1 MGRGKKATEEE
12 FYKVQQLDGFGLS
25 LKQIKGVTGRS
36 TGFIKEMISYDTFEE
51 YEQRNVITQKVQ
63 ENLNFLDDIMTR
75 PVGAYVDDHFKAE
88 VKEILRQALAYRPPT
103 ETEVMQFI
111 EDNENNIDLMQR
123 INWQSFT
130 KLPKYK
136 EKHDVQEF

>member
-25 LKQIKGVTGRS
+25 LKQIKEVTGRS
-36 TGFIKEMISYDTFEE
+36 TGFIKEMISYDSFEE
-51 YEQRNVITQKVQ
+51 YEQRNQAVQ

-75 PVGAYVDDHFKAE
+75 PIGAYVDEHFKHE
-88 VKEILRQALAYRPPT
+88 VITMLRDAFKFRPVA

-111 EDNENNIDLMQR
+111 EDHEHDTDLMQR

-136 EKHDVQEF
+136 EKHDV

>member
-1 MGRGKKATEEE
+1 
-12 FYKVQQLDGFGLS
+12 
-25 LKQIKGVTGRS
+25 
-36 TGFIKEMISYDTFEE
+36 MISYDSFEE
-51 YEQRNVITQKVQ
+51 YEQRNQAVQ

-111 EDNENNIDLMQR
+111 EDNEHDTDLIRR
-123 INWQSFT
+123 INWQSYT
-130 KLPKYK
+130 KMPQYK
-136 EKHDVQEF
+136 EKHDV

>member
-12 FYKVQQLDGFGLS
+12 FYKIQQLDGFGLS
-25 LKQIKGVTGRS
+25 LKQIKEVTGRS
-36 TGFIKEMISYDTFEE
+36 TGFIKEMISYDSFEE
-51 YEQRNVITQKVQ
+51 YEQRNQAVQ

-111 EDNENNIDLMQR
+111 EDNEHDTDLIRR

-130 KLPKYK
+130 KMPQYK

>member
-25 LKQIKGVTGRS
+25 LKQIKEVTGRS

-136 EKHDVQEF
+136 EKHDV

>member
-25 LKQIKGVTGRS
+25 LKQIKDVTGRS
-36 TGFIKEMISYDTFEE
+36 TGFIKEMISYDSFEQ
-51 YEQRNVITQKVQ
+51 YEQRN
-63 ENLNFLDDIMTR
+63 ELPDMSR
-75 PVGAYVDDHFKAE
+75 PVGAYVDEHFKHE
-88 VKEILRQALAYRPPT
+88 VITMLRDAFKFRPVA

-111 EDNENNIDLMQR
+111 EDHEHDTDLMQR
-123 INWQSFT
+123 INWTTFT

-136 EKHDVQEF
+136 EKHDV